1 MVNGKL
7 VETQTSDVTGLMII
21 PVTVGEND
29 VRIAF
34 VRTPDRTLGSALSL
48 LTVIVLVVLW
58 IKTAP
63 QVRARFVGANLG
75 TSPATRKDL

>member
-1 MVNGKL
+1 
-7 VETQTSDVTGLMII
+7 
-21 PVTVGEND
+21 
-29 VRIAF
+29 

-58 IKTAP
+58 IKTVP
-63 QVRARFVGANLG
+63 QVRARFVRANLG